1 MRMAKILS
9 KCTLVLHLILLPGVT
24 VAGVYQWTDD
34 QGQVHYSDRP
44 VADTAREVPIKPS
57 PSEPP
62 TADEDGASREERT
75 RRMLDVYQEDREKKQ
90 QARKK
95 ESAER
100 EKRKRNCIV
109 AKDRYQSASRARGIY
124 SFKKDGERQYMDEA
138 ARAKYMHKLKKN
150 IEKWCR

>member
-9 KCTLVLHLILLPGVT
+9 KCTLVLHLIWLPGVT
-24 VAGVYQWTDD
+24 VADVYQWTDD

-44 VADTAREVPIKPS
+44 VADTAREVPIKPF
-57 PSEPP
+57 PSEPLTP
-62 TADEDGASREERT
+62 DKDGASREERT

-109 AKDRYQSASRARGIY
+109 AKDRYQSANRARGIY

-138 ARAKYMHKLKKN
+138 ARAKYMRKLKTN